1 MVSGQK
7 YSKVLPNE
15 ADIVQDFV
23 AKSSRKSAAKLYDRY
38 IILCVSFADLLIS
51 IASQLHS
58 LFIVNC
64 ASDFSLYKFKFSGM
78 KLNVLTLEL
87 KFSNFEALSLSWPFS
102 IHQHNNNHLWWLR
115 NLNIISKWYFPN
127 VKHKSNLSVIGRLI
141 RRRLPQL
148 EKQINLMLS
157 FVGNTLNEFKPFRY
171 ATFFYLIIN
180 DFVPL
185 TFFQS
190 EPIRVVV
197 TGAAG
202 QIAYSL
208 LYIIANGEVFG
219 KDQKLVLTLLD
230 IAPMMGVLEGV
241 VMELADCAF
250 PLLTEV
256 IPTADPAVAFK
267 DVSAAFLVGAMP
279 RREGMERKDLLSA
292 NVKIFKVQGE
302 ALNNHAKK
310 DVKVLVVGNP
320 ANTNALICSHYA
332 PSIPRENFTA
342 MTRLD
347 QNRARAQIAQRLKTD
362 ISNVKNLIIWGNHSG
377 KPPNLIWRRDKSTKR
392 IVLLAATQFPD
403 VANGTANGKPVTDLV
418 DAAFLQNEFIGIVQ
432 KRGAAVIAARKMSS
446 AMSAAKA
453 ASDHVRD
460 WWQGTQPETFVS
472 MGVVSDGSYGIPKD
486 IVFSFPVEIKDR
498 QWKIVSSR
506 KQSNISFDSGEFMRL
521 S

>member
-1 MVSGQK
+1 M
-7 YSKVLPNE
+7 
-15 ADIVQDFV
+15 
-23 AKSSRKSAAKLYDRY
+23 
-38 IILCVSFADLLIS
+38 
-51 IASQLHS
+51 
-58 LFIVNC
+58 
-64 ASDFSLYKFKFSGM
+64 SD
-78 KLNVLTLEL
+78 
-87 KFSNFEALSLSWPFS
+87 P
-102 IHQHNNNHLWWLR
+102 IH
-115 NLNIISKWYFPN
+115 
-127 VKHKSNLSVIGRLI
+127 
-141 RRRLPQL
+141 
-148 EKQINLMLS
+148 
-157 FVGNTLNEFKPFRY
+157 
-171 ATFFYLIIN
+171 
-180 DFVPL
+180 
-185 TFFQS
+185 
-190 EPIRVVV
+190 VVV

-219 KDQKLVLTLLD
+219 KDQKLVLSLLD
-230 IAPMMGVLEGV
+230 IEPCMGILQGV

-250 PLLTEV
+250 PLLTKV

-302 ALNNHAKK
+302 ALNTHAKK

-347 QNRARAQIAQRLKTD
+347 QNRARAQIAQRLGTD
-362 ISNVKNLIIWGNHSG
+362 ISNVNNLIIWGNHS
-377 KPPNLIWRRDKSTKR
+377 
-392 IVLLAATQFPD
+392 ATQFPD

-418 DAAFLQNEFIGIVQ
+418 EAAFLQNEFVGIVQ

-460 WWQGTQPETFVS
+460 WWHGTQPGNFVS

-486 IVFSFPVEIKDR
+486 IVFSFPVEIKNK
-498 QWKIVSSR
+498 QWKIVQGLKLDDFAR
-506 KQSNISFDSGEFMRL
+506 GKLDITTKELLEEKEEAMTVCNAN
-521 S
+521 